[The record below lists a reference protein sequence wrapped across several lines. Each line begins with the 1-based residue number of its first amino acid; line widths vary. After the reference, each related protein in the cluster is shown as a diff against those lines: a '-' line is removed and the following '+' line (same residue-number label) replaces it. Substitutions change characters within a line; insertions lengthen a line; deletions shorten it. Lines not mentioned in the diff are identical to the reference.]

1 MFAHGLDEAQDIA
14 QGMLAVRIRRH
25 HAGKI
30 RPEVQRGIQAG
41 LERAPLAL
49 IDRMHGNLGA
59 QRAALVKNM
68 RERLLAAVVHQQ
80 HVELL
85 FLEFARE
92 LNQPLIRL
100 VGGNEHHRA
109 KRILL
114 LHSDSSLLLLLCPVS
129 LGRHA
134 ISIAPDRPKVNRELF
149 SLHGFSLCAKIEI
162 SFYIHTRPF

>member
-1 MFAHGLDEAQDIA
+1 MLAHGLDEAQDVA

-30 RPEVQRGIQAG
+30 RPEVQRGVQAG

-114 LHSDSSLLLLLCPVS
+114 LHNDSSLLLLLCPVF
-129 LGRHA
+129 LGQTRNQYSA
-134 ISIAPDRPKVNRELF
+134 RPAKSQSGAVFLARFLP
-149 SLHGFSLCAKIEI
+149 LC
-162 SFYIHTRPF
+162 